1 MRVCIIID
9 DLYHVPWID
18 SKKIFVLRFKRR
30 REVQVRD
37 LSNYSF
43 GGETGLGFEDAVK
56 RVTEA
61 LKGEGFGVLTEIDA
75 QKVLKEK
82 LGLERRPY
90 KILGACNPHFAH
102 RAIDVEPQLGTL
114 LPCNVL
120 VYENDDGVV
129 IVSAMNPEAALKLV
143 GNPEMDAIA
152 KEVRIRIESALGKL

>member
-1 MRVCIIID
+1 M
-9 DLYHVPWID
+9 
-18 SKKIFVLRFKRR
+18 
-30 REVQVRD
+30 QVRD

-43 GGETGLGFEDAVK
+43 GGETGLGFEEAVK